1 MVLVRLGF
9 HLLAL
14 VVRVVL
20 ENNYLGHYPH
30 GDGGKMMTPI
40 LLVDMDGLL
49 VVGAVDPIQLNFVL
63 TIGQVKLVVVEEVVQ
78 LLLMVV
84 VLLALVVVVVQEE
97 IQVLVLEQVSIK
109 LRLEEKI

>member
-63 TIGQVKLVVVEEVVQ
+63 TIGQVKLVVVEEDQEELHLLVHIV
-78 LLLMVV
+78 LLLV
-84 VLLALVVVVVQEE
+84 VLVVILITHMKEEEVVTPLVET
-97 IQVLVLEQVSIK
+97 
-109 LRLEEKI
+109 